1 MARKPMAADQ
11 PLRLDNQICFAVYS
25 AAHAFNRVYKP
36 LLDRLG
42 LTYPQYLVMLVL
54 WERDGVPLKDV
65 GERLFLDFRHADAAL
80 EKARGRAVRQ
90 AHAQHRRRAP
100 GADRADAARAGAEG
114 EGTRGAAID
123 PGGNGLFDRRIA
135 VVEERDRRAT
145 RSAERGGRGV
155 AGLYWPTP
163 AFALR
168 ATPGTTFRP
177 SVISWLRHAEAAKR
191 AKAGGARRDRTADL
205 LHAMQAL
212 SQLSYGPVTCLLSTI
227 LAGIMPAREIQ
238 ATSQARTLIIDQG

>member
-54 WERDGVPLKDV
+54 WERDGVPLKDI
-65 GERLFLDFRHADAAL
+65 GERLFLDSGTLTPLLKRLEAAQFD
-80 EKARGRAVRQ
+80 Q

-100 GADRADAARAGAEG
+100 GADCADAARAGAEG

-135 VVEERDRRAT
+135 VDEERDRRAA

-177 SVISWLRHAEAAKR
+177 SVICAAAPREARRAKR
-191 AKAGGARRDRTADL
+191 GGARRDRTADL

-238 ATSQARTLIIDQG
+238 ATRRRAP